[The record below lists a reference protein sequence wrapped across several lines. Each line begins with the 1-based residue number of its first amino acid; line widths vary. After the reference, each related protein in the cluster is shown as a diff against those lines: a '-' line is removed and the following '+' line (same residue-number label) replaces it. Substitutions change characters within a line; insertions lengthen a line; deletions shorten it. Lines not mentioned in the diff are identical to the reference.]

1 MWQSHWPR
9 ARRWGQAAPHGH
21 GETQQPW
28 EGRTS
33 RKTPPSAHLPSQR
46 GCPVSIPTNATSVTA
61 VGLKKLLFLGRLS
74 GKVGA
79 AKVGKA
85 NCQERMILCPRSA
98 ISPKLRTLLV
108 PRNGYSHRLPP
119 TTAHPPGNAQRS
131 RISLLAPV
139 SLCASSR
146 AGIIDRAQVPARC
159 SLGDLIT
166 HSPRGPN

>member
-1 MWQSHWPR
+1 MWQSRWPR

-21 GETQQPW
+21 GETRQPW
-28 EGRTS
+28 EGRTR
-33 RKTPPSAHLPSQR
+33 RKTPPSAYPPSQR
-46 GCPVSIPTNATSVTA
+46 GCPVSISTNATSVT
-61 VGLKKLLFLGRLS
+61 VGLKKLLFLRRLS

-85 NCQERMILCPRSA
+85 NCQERMMLCPKSA

-108 PRNGYSHRLPP
+108 PRNGYSHCPS
-119 TTAHPPGNAQRS
+119 HPPGNAQRS